1 MLFFPPP
8 NGNSPAKTKLNT
20 TKQQKKRIY
29 LTIFYISATSRTK
42 TKQTISLH
50 FRQRKQIRPKAAPS
64 EIQEPATGRAA
75 STTFLPMVF
84 EPETCV

>member
-8 NGNSPAKTKLNT
+8 NGNSPAKTKLNK
-20 TKQQKKRIY
+20 TKQKKRIY

-75 STTFLPMVF
+75 STTFLPMMF